1 MALTYK
7 HTFGTING
15 TRVSFVEKG
24 ISKERMEFLKNLLE
38 YNRFTVITEEIAPKV
53 EGGEPTYNIGVDDM
67 KFNPVIW
74 IYDRRLLLPD
84 GRYVTHQYWEKG
96 EEGGTK
102 PQYWESIYE

>member
-7 HTFGTING
+7 HTFGAING

-38 YNRFTVITEEIAPKV
+38 YNGFNVLTEEVPSKE
-53 EGGEPTYNIGVDDM
+53 EGGEPTYTIGVDDM

-74 IYDRRLLLPD
+74 IYDRRLRLPD
-84 GRYVTHQYWEKG
+84 GRLVTHEYWDKG
-96 EEGGTK
+96 EGVTK
-102 PQYWESIYE
+102 PQYWEYRYE